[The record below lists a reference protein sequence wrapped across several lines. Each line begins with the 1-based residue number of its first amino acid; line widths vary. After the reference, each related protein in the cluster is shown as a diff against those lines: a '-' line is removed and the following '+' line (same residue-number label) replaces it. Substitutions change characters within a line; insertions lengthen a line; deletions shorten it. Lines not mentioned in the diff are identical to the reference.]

1 MEGIAIHYPP
11 VCQHRPQKEV
21 ETDFTQIRD
30 ESATT
35 LSKSTSVS
43 STEGQKRSKDHV
55 KAPVWSANLTTVDN
69 IFFVPYNSGLRVR
82 R

>member
-30 ESATT
+30 ESATR
-35 LSKSTSVS
+35 LSKSS

-55 KAPVWSANLTTVDN
+55 KAPVWSANLATVDN